1 MRTVLLFLVAMLAGR
16 TMASQTTISLKT
28 DDGAV
33 VYADLYGAGE
43 RAVVLVHGGQ
53 FNKESWAPQARILV
67 EAGYRVMA
75 IDLRGFGQSHGP
87 GDKDI
92 YTAPHYLDVLA
103 AVRYLHRNGAKTVSV
118 VGGSMGGSAA
128 GDACIA
134 SRPGEIHRLVLLGA
148 SPNMS
153 AAGLKAPVLFM
164 LARDD
169 ASGDGPRL
177 PGIQKQY
184 DLAPQP
190 KELILLNGSAHAQHL
205 FETDQGERVMKEILR
220 FLSAR

>member
-1 MRTVLLFLVAMLAGR
+1 MTLSAFGTLA
-16 TMASQTTISLKT
+16 AQTTISFHT
-28 DDGAV
+28 DDGAEI
-33 VYADLYGAGE
+33 YADLYGAGE

-53 FNKESWAPQARILV
+53 FKKESWGKQARVLV
-67 EAGYRVMA
+67 NAGYRVMA
-75 IDLRGFGQSHGP
+75 IDLRGFGPSHGP
-87 GDKDI
+87 GDKDL

-103 AVRYLHRNGAKTVSV
+103 AARYLHRHGAKTVSV

-128 GDACIA
+128 GDACIVA
-134 SRPGEIHRLVLLGA
+134 RPGEIHRMVLLGA
-148 SPNMS
+148 APNMP
-153 AAGLKAPVLFM
+153 AAGLKSPVLFM

-169 ASGDGPRL
+169 ANDDGPRL

-205 FETDQGERVMKEILR
+205 FETDQGERVMNEILR
-220 FLSAR
+220 FLAAK

>member
-1 MRTVLLFLVAMLAGR
+1 MRTVLLFLMAMLAWG
-16 TMASQTTISLKT
+16 TLASQTTISLKT

-103 AVRYLHRNGAKTVSV
+103 AVRYLHRNGAKTVSA
-118 VGGSMGGSAA
+118 VGGSMGGGAA
-128 GDACIA
+128 GDACIV

-153 AAGLKAPVLFM
+153 AAGLKSPVLFM

-177 PGIQKQY
+177 PGIRKQY

-190 KELILLNGSAHAQHL
+190 KELVLLDGSAHAQHL